1 MTAGDS
7 YELRCILAAE
17 EQRLQGE
24 LLDASDSFL
33 LDVRGIAESAAEK
46 LTLLNQVKDLREQ
59 MEEAEERES
68 IIKKEVADERQNR
81 LVRERDLMVQ
91 ITNLSQHRD
100 TLTRH
105 LKEFENLSEQ
115 WSAERRGLDQQSVH
129 LLLKLKQ
136 LEEDSDRNSVLL
148 RQERQ
153 AGSLM

>member
-1 MTAGDS
+1 MDGSGA
-7 YELRCILAAE
+7 
-17 EQRLQGE
+17 RLDGANHE
-24 LLDASDSFL
+24 PA
-33 LDVRGIAESAAEK
+33 
-46 LTLLNQVKDLREQ
+46 
-59 MEEAEERES
+59 
-68 IIKKEVADERQNR
+68 
-81 LVRERDLMVQ
+81 
-91 ITNLSQHRD
+91 QHRD

>member
-7 YELRCILAAE
+7 NELRCILAAE

-24 LLDASDSFL
+24 LLDASD
-33 LDVRGIAESAAEK
+33 DVAGSAAEK